1 MSSSAPSLKTKEEDR
16 KKKKKKKKKKKRE
29 EKKLLHTLFS
39 SVERMNE
46 SRKDPGP
53 VPESPIIATAN
64 PG

>member
-1 MSSSAPSLKTKEEDR
+1 MSLSSPSLKTKEEDR
-16 KKKKKKKKKKKRE
+16 KKKKKKKRKEKRGKE
-29 EKKLLHTLFS
+29 LLHSLFS

-53 VPESPIIATAN
+53 VPESPIIASAN